1 VACSD
6 LPVLAEYPHDDSAFT
21 QGLVHDTS
29 TGTFYESTGLYGRSS
44 VRRVAPSTGE
54 VIASRPLDAS
64 YFGEGL
70 ALWNRTLYQLTW
82 R

>member
-1 VACSD
+1 V
-6 LPVLAEYPHDDSAFT
+6 VAEYPHDDSAFT
-21 QGLVHDTS
+21 QGLVHDTH
-29 TGTFYESTGLYGRSS
+29 TGAFYESTGLYGRSS
-44 VRRVAPSTGE
+44 VRRVTLATGE
-54 VIASRPLDAS
+54 VLASRPLDAS